1 MPTTGV
7 SLTGMEVYVAIL
19 TLAFGA
25 FSLSLLSYVAIKSE
39 AIANSDFRRYFLVIV
54 LVTGTLL
61 LVATGYDDRQIAPVI
76 GFFGTIV
83 GYILGRSNSSRDKGP
98 TADDKDQAP
107 PARGGGREP

>member
-7 SLTGMEVYVAIL
+7 SLTGIEVYVAVL

-25 FSLSLLSYVAIKSE
+25 FSLSLLSYVALKSQT
-39 AIANSDFRRYFLVIV
+39 IGSSDFRRYFLVIV

-83 GYILGRSNSSRDKGP
+83 GYILGRSTGSRDKGP
-98 TADDKDQAP
+98 ISDENDRSH
-107 PARGGGREP
+107 PARGGGGEP